1 MGYGWSAS
9 RVECAGEAARGR
21 RWTKSGAGQRPQ
33 RAAPD
38 DFARASSTKASIVTR
53 SGAWL
58 GPTRG
63 TSTRRRRSVGTTG
76 LRDYGTT
83 GLRDYGTTGLRD
95 YGTTG
100 LRRRRARRTR
110 TMTSCEEA
118 GGRCR
123 ASGRRSARRAA
134 LCIAHGP

>member
-9 RVECAGEAARGR
+9 HVECAGEAARGR

-95 YGTTG
+95 YGG
-100 LRRRRARRTR
+100 VARVER
-110 TMTSCEEA
+110 
-118 GGRCR
+118 GR
-123 ASGRRSARRAA
+123 
-134 LCIAHGP
+134 